1 MAFPQVNAMSIFVLM
16 KQVNISIPLA
26 NAMCRLADSRL

>member
-1 MAFPQVNAMSIFVLM
+1 MAFPQVNVYLYLM